1 MMGWFRG
8 NTAPVPVQLAPQ
20 SVTDRYRAHLDT
32 LAAASRQASAVISPA
47 AFSTLRRIDD
57 RMRPLIDDL
66 EGRDILPEHEV
77 AIDHFIATFVPDT
90 LNLFLGLPAADQ
102 RHGGRGD
109 TMLCEQLLALEQRAR
124 DFGDT
129 MRTDAL
135 QAMTT
140 NGFFLEQALR

>member
-8 NTAPVPVQLAPQ
+8 ATASVPMQQAPA
-20 SVTDRYRAHLDT
+20 SIPDRLRTHLDT
-32 LAAASRQASAVISPA
+32 LAGAARQASAVISPT

-57 RMRPLIDDL
+57 RMRPLIDEL
-66 EGRDILPEHEV
+66 EGREILPEHEV
-77 AIDHFIATFVPDT
+77 ALEHFIATFIPDT
-90 LNLFLGLPAADQ
+90 LNLFLGLPAGDRQ
-102 RHGGRGD
+102 QGGRGD
-109 TMLCEQLLALEQRAR
+109 TMLCEQLLALEQRSR

-129 MRTDAL
+129 LRTNAL

>member
-1 MMGWFRG
+1 MGWFRG
-8 NTAPVPVQLAPQ
+8 NTAPTPVQTQPA
-20 SVTDRYRAHLDT
+20 SITDRFREQLNT
-32 LAAASRQASAVISPA
+32 LASAARQASAIVSPE

-66 EGRDILPEHEV
+66 EGRELLPEHEV
-77 AIDHFIATFVPDT
+77 AIEHFIATFVPDT
-90 LNLFLGLPAADQ
+90 LNLFLGLPASDQ
-102 RHGGRGD
+102 QHGGRGD

-124 DFGDT
+124 DFGDM